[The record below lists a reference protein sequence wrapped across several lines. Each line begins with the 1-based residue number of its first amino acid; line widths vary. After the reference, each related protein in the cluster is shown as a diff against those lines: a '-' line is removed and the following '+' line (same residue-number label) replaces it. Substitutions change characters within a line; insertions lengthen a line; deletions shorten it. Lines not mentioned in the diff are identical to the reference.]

1 MASTQ
6 TLFKSRL
13 QRERRLAYL
22 RDYFAR
28 RYANDP
34 EFRERHRASSKAY
47 YRRLKAAASNATGAG
62 NDR

>member
-1 MASTQ
+1 MAFSETN
-6 TLFKSRL
+6 FKLQL

-34 EFRERHRASSKAY
+34 AFRERHRANSKAY
-47 YRRLKAAASNATGAG
+47 YRRLKAAASNAAGAD